1 MSFEETWKLI
11 KDRGVPIVAIECAD
25 PLQPGQIICSNGAS
39 VFAWDILKG
48 FHPVAND
55 PAQAD
60 ALGRFANTDGAETL
74 RNILD
79 NPGIPQGLT
88 AEPITAIDF
97 LRVCSSSDR
106 PALEDTVVLMLGA
119 HKLLQQTPGN
129 EAGSAK
135 ILQALYNIRDA
146 FTAVGN
152 TLVLLGPSFEL
163 PTEIANDVYVVSY
176 PLPSDEDRIGII
188 GNVLKDGGSNP
199 PKEEVSASIY
209 ATKGLTL
216 FATEQAI
223 ALSLKKKS
231 IDVKQ
236 VRQWWKKS
244 INATKGLT
252 VIESSLTL
260 DNIAG
265 LNNLKDFARKVC
277 AGKDAP
283 GAIIWVEEIEKAM
296 AGSSDDNTGVSQD
309 ILGQILTH
317 MQESESDGIIAVGPG
332 GTGKS
337 LSAEALGS
345 AGGIPT
351 IRLDI
356 GGLKDSLVGASEG
369 NVRAALKTISALAGR
384 SFWLATCN
392 SLSNIRPELKRRFT
406 YGIWYFDLPDE
417 IESEALWAMYLKK
430 YDVPD
435 ERPENYT
442 GWTGA
447 EIKTACKTAYKL
459 NVTPREAAKW
469 IVPVAQSAVAEIK
482 ALREQANGR
491 YTSASYEGPY
501 LINRISEP
509 KKSRRRIQDTSL
521 N

>member
-11 KDRGVPIVAIECAD
+11 KDRGVPLVAIECAD
-25 PLQPGQIICSNGAS
+25 PLQPGQVICSNGTP

-48 FHPVAND
+48 LHPVANG
-55 PAQAD
+55 PSQAD
-60 ALGRFANTDGAETL
+60 VLGRFANQEGASLL
-74 RNILD
+74 RDILED
-79 NPGIPQGLT
+79 PGIPQNLT

-97 LRVCSSSDR
+97 LRVCSSGTR
-106 PALEDTVVLMLGA
+106 PVLEGVVVLMLGA

-152 TLVLLGPSFEL
+152 TLVLLGPSFVL
-163 PTEIANDVYVVSY
+163 PTEVANDIYVLSY
-176 PLPSDEDRIGII
+176 PLPSDDDRLGIVN
-188 GNVLKDGGSNP
+188 NVLKDGGSVP
-199 PKEEVSASIY
+199 PKEDVSAAIY

-244 INATKGLT
+244 INSTKGLS
-252 VIESSLTL
+252 VIESNLTL

-283 GAIIWVEEIEKAM
+283 GAIVWIEEIEKAM

-317 MQESESDGIIAVGPG
+317 MQESDSDGLIAVGMG

-337 LSAEALGS
+337 MSAEAFGS
-345 AGGIPT
+345 AGNMPT

-356 GGLKDSLVGASEG
+356 GGLKDPLVGASEG

-384 SFWLATCN
+384 TMWIATSN
-392 SLSNIRPELKRRFT
+392 ALSNIRPELKRRFT

-417 IESEALWAMYLKK
+417 IESEALWSMYLKK
-430 YDVPD
+430 YDVKDDRPD
-435 ERPENYT
+435 DYT

-447 EIKTACKTAYKL
+447 EIKTACKTAYKMGI
-459 NVTPREAAKW
+459 TPREAARW
-469 IVPVAQSAVAEIK
+469 IVPVAQSAVAELK

-501 LINRISEP
+501 LISRITEP
-509 KKSRRRIQDTSL
+509 KKSRRRIQGTTL